1 MALIYGY
8 VGTYTSPEAPGTYRF
23 RLDTQSGALDA
34 PELIYPQANTK
45 YAAWSQGLLAAVTEK
60 EGAAGAA
67 LLSTE
72 GAAPSLLD
80 ALLPE
85 KTTACFLTWQ
95 EGLLYSANYHDGH
108 VLIYTVKDGRL
119 SPAHRLFVGEESGC
133 HQVIFHGRWLLVPC
147 LRRDKVLLFDREAGF
162 RPAGALEFPAGT
174 GPRHGV
180 FTRDHRR
187 FYLVSETSNQLFTYR
202 VEGPAF
208 TLEDVQPI
216 LPPDFSGKGDTAAIR
231 LSEDERTLY
240 ISIRGAGAI
249 AVFRVGGER
258 PALLQHVSS
267 QGKEPWD
274 LLLVPGGKFLLAAN
288 RKSDAI
294 VSFALEADGTSYMA
308 NAAATLGGICVGM
321 ALEVPSL

>member
-23 RLDTQSGALDA
+23 ALDTQSGALDA
-34 PELIYPQANTK
+34 PELIYPQTNTK
-45 YAAWSQGLLAAVTEK
+45 YAAWSQGLLATVTEK
-60 EGAAGAA
+60 DGAAGVA
-67 LLSTE
+67 LLSTA
-72 GAAPSLLD
+72 GAEPSLLD
-80 ALLPE
+80 TQLLE
-85 KTTACFLTWQ
+85 KNTACFLTWQ
-95 EGLLYSANYHDGH
+95 DGLLYSANYHDGN
-108 VLIYTVKDGRL
+108 VLIYTAKDGRL
-119 SPAHRLFVGEESGC
+119 SLAHRLYVEDESGC

-147 LRRDKVLLFDREAGF
+147 LRRDQVLLFDREEEF
-162 RPAGALEFPAGT
+162 RQVGVLEFPAGT

-180 FTRDHRR
+180 FTKDHRR

-202 VEGPAF
+202 VDGLSF

-258 PALLQHVSS
+258 PALLQHVPS
-267 QGKEPWD
+267 QRKEPWAP
-274 LLLVPGGKFLLAAN
+274 LPVPGGKFLLAAN
-288 RKSDAI
+288 RKSDEI
-294 VSFALEADGTSYMA
+294 VSFALEADGTVGSRA
-308 NAAATLGGICVGM
+308 GSSTVPQCVGM
-321 ALEVPSL
+321 TLETPSL

>member
-294 VSFALEADGTSYMA
+294 VSFALEADGTVGPRRGSVA
-308 NAAATLGGICVGM
+308 IPQCVGM